1 MNLLFYESGN
11 LGRERG
17 YRMVTEYQIVRMG
30 APN

>member
-11 LGRERG
+11 LGTERG
-17 YRMVTEYQIVRMG
+17 YGMVTEHQIVRMR